1 MKKTLTLI
9 ISIILL
15 GTAYSQPKIQYKNGK
30 WAVDKKILFSEFSKQ
45 FNHLRDSFHLGNLG
59 FGKTS
64 DTIAWEHSRYMAE
77 TGEYGHGR
85 GSIKYSEKISYIL
98 GRNTDIRMG
107 ENIIKLDGYDFSES
121 LLKSIDRKGLEKS
134 GGKTMVS
141 LIFKEDLSY
150 EDFVN
155 EIIKV
160 WLNSPAHRE
169 LLLSPSYKYFSIAAV
184 SDNKN
189 CFYITYECQM

>member
-1 MKKTLTLI
+1 MKKTLALI

-30 WAVDKKILFSEFSKQ
+30 WLVDKKILFLEFSKQ
-45 FNHLRDSFHLGNLG
+45 FNHLRDSFHLEHLG

-85 GSIKYSEKISYIL
+85 GAIKYSEKINYIL
-98 GRNTDIRMG
+98 GRNTDIITG
-107 ENIIKLDGYDFSES
+107 ENILKLDGYDFSES
-121 LLKSIDRKGLEKS
+121 VLKIIDRKGLEKS

-155 EIIKV
+155 EIISD
-160 WLNSPAHRE
+160 WLKSPAHRE

-184 SDNKN
+184 SNNKN
-189 CFYITYECQM
+189 CFYITYECQR